1 MKISPKYKAMLAS
14 YARSFGAAVI
24 AVNATGNNDVKS
36 VLIAALSATL
46 PVAIRAINPKDPAFG
61 IAAKVATDAL
71 AKLAEANAKPA
82 KKKAKAEKKTK

>member
-1 MKISPKYKAMLAS
+1 MKINDKYKAMLAS

-36 VLIAALSATL
+36 VIIAALSATL

-61 IAAKVATDAL
+61 VVAKVATDLLSKA
-71 AKLAEANAKPA
+71 AAP
-82 KKKAKAEKKTK
+82 KKKAK

>member
-1 MKISPKYKAMLAS
+1 MKLNNKYKAMLAS

-36 VLIAALSATL
+36 VIIAALSATL

-71 AKLAEANAKPA
+71 AKLADAPKKTA
-82 KKKAKAEKKTK
+82 KKAK

>member
-1 MKISPKYKAMLAS
+1 MKLNKKYKAMLAS

-36 VLIAALSATL
+36 VIIAALSATL

-71 AKLAEANAKPA
+71 AKLSEASKAPA
-82 KKKAKAEKKTK
+82 KKTAKKDK

>member
-1 MKISPKYKAMLAS
+1 MKINAKYKAMLAS

-71 AKLAEANAKPA
+71 AKLAEASKAPA
-82 KKKAKAEKKTK
+82 KKTAKKDK